1 MNKILLLSFG
11 LLISLVS
18 CKQKETEKE
27 IIVEKSKTTESYI
40 ENAKEKK
47 YNIEH
52 IYNDTISAKL
62 KSSLEL
68 LASDTSKF
76 KIVIRPTKNREDS
89 SLIDTLK
96 TLTFDKTEFVIYKT
110 KKWGEVISA
119 EIKNPEIVLISAIK
133 IGMNITDFRNI
144 IKIKPETDLILI
156 MDTERRIGFRFIFD
170 NGILNFI
177 DYEGGYN

>member
-1 MNKILLLSFG
+1 MNKILLISIG
-11 LLISLVS
+11 LFISLVS
-18 CKQKETEKE
+18 CKQRETENE
-27 IIVEKSKTTESYI
+27 IIVKKSKTTESNI
-40 ENAKEKK
+40 DSVKEEK
-47 YNIEH
+47 YNIEY

-76 KIVIRPTKNREDS
+76 KIAIRPTKNREDS

-96 TLTFDKTEFVIYKT
+96 TLTYDKTEFVIYKT
-110 KKWGEVISA
+110 KNWGEVISA
-119 EIKNPEIVLISAIK
+119 EIKNSEFVLINTIK
-133 IGMNITDFRNI
+133 IGMNIADFRNV
-144 IKIKPETDLILI
+144 IKIKPETGIILI